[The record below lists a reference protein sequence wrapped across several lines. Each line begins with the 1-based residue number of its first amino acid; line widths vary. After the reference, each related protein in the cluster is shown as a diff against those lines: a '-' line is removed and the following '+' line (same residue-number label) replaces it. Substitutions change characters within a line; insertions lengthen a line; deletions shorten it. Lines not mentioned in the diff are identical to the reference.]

1 MKHRFLFIIA
11 LLLTAA
17 SAWADDEPAPID
29 LTYDATAGAWTYSQ
43 PEYDVEL
50 EMKGMLCI
58 SGEIGGDANEPA
70 YAPDLGEELN
80 VDLSEELDPGL

>member
-1 MKHRFLFIIA
+1 MPRRFL
-11 LLLTAA
+11 
-17 SAWADDEPAPID
+17 SVC
-29 LTYDATAGAWTYSQ
+29 LTYRHRIATAGAWTYSQ

-80 VDLSEELDPGL
+80 VDLE